1 MMKKIYLILIILIL
15 LLSVNIKSSFAQDN
29 KGHRNRPIKQ
39 YKPRIVPN
47 ALIPKAAYSVITS
60 AFNVTL
66 RDGVILDCSR
76 FYPSVADPN
85 NFPNGYPVVI
95 MAHGYGESKAVYATD
110 ANSQAKQGFVV
121 YTYSMRGQGFS
132 GGLSNLISTV
142 EAKDLI
148 EFVNFIRHDNIT
160 RLDTSKILIEGGSQ
174 GGIIPY
180 MASTMGDSLKLRCI
194 ISDLASPEMATTWIE
209 NGSIKMTFLWTIS
222 YDTSIARYNNLITA
236 MRSWVY
242 ANNPAKYDSL
252 AYWLP
257 IGRDF
262 KTKLSQIKVPIFI
275 ENTWQDMFFNA
286 LGNINAIPFL
296 TAPKRFYFGAV
307 DGHGGESSTTENNFM
322 NQLWDEWY
330 NYYLLNIHNNLPGR
344 PKYYFA
350 YSQYPLTSSKWSFVH
365 DSSTVWPP
373 GVMGDMKLYFNS
385 GGKLLTTANPVDSQI
400 TLVNH
405 VTGGLT
411 MQQAVDY
418 AFKGTYF
425 NNRFSKAQL
434 TFDSDPLLSDVKM
447 IGNQLFNIDYTS
459 NVNVCQF
466 NFQIYEVNGTTSKLV
481 TRANFTDWHN
491 TPNIRKVKSFY
502 GLSHSHIFKAGNK
515 IRIVITNLDTS
526 PNDNFLKTNPHVLPS
541 LVDGNNT
548 LSLNSNTFI
557 DMHVDGLLP
566 VELSSFTSNVI
577 SRNIKLSWVTATETN
592 NSGFEIYRK
601 SAQTD
606 WMKIGFVNGSGT
618 INTQRTY
625 SFTDENLNTGK
636 YSYKLKQI
644 DYNGN
649 SEYFTMSGIAEIG
662 TPNKFELSQNFPNP
676 FNPSTIIEYSIPQEG
691 FVTLRVYDITGKE
704 VAVLVNSHLPV
715 RYYTVNFNADSYNLS
730 SGIYIYKLSM
740 ADYSQVKEM
749 LFIK

>member
-1 MMKKIYLILIILIL
+1 MFNLKKINILLILISLFTL
-15 LLSVNIKSSFAQDN
+15 LNFDVSDAQEKKLDS
-29 KGHRNRPIKQ
+29 
-39 YKPRIVPN
+39 YVPRIIPN
-47 ALIPKAAYSVITS
+47 KTSPMAAYTVITS
-60 AFNVTL
+60 AFNDTL

-85 NFPNGYPVVI
+85 FPNGYPVVI
-95 MAHGYGESKAVYATD
+95 MTHGYGESKADYATF
-110 ANSQAKQGFVV
+110 ANNQAKQGYVV
-121 YTYSMRGQGFS
+121 YTYSMRGQGNS
-132 GGLSNLISTV
+132 GGLSNLISTL
-142 EAKDLI
+142 EALDLI

-174 GGIIPY
+174 GGILPY
-180 MASTMGDSLKLRCI
+180 MAASMGGLKVRSI
-194 ISDLASPEMATTWIE
+194 ISDLASPEIGTTWIE
-209 NGSIKMTFLWTIS
+209 NGSVKMTFLWTIS
-222 YDTSIARYNNLITA
+222 YASNIARYNNLVTT

-242 ANNPAKYDSL
+242 ANTPEKYDSL

-262 KTKLSQIKVPIFI
+262 KTQLSQISIPIFI

-286 LGNINAIPFL
+286 LGNINAIPFIS
-296 TAPKRFYFGAV
+296 APKRFYFGAV
-307 DGHGGESSTTENNFM
+307 NGHGGESSASENNLI

-330 NYYLLNIHNNLPGR
+330 NYWLLNINNNLLSR

-350 YSQYPLTSSKWSFVH
+350 YTQYPLSGTKWSFVH
-365 DSSTVWPP
+365 DSTALWPP
-373 GVMGDMKLYFNS
+373 GDTADMKLYFNS

-400 TLVNH
+400 TLANH

-418 AFKGTYF
+418 AFTGTNF
-425 NNRFSKAQL
+425 NNAFTKAQL
-434 TFDSDPLLSDVKM
+434 IFDSDPLPSDVKM

-466 NFQIYEVNGTTSKLV
+466 NFQIYEVSGATVKLV

-526 PNDNFLKTNPHVLPS
+526 PNDVFLSTNPHVLPS
-541 LVDGNNT
+541 LVNGNHA

-557 DMHVDGLLP
+557 DMHVQGIPLP

-577 SRNIKLSWVTATETN
+577 SRNVKLSWVTATETN

-601 SAQTD
+601 SEQTD
-606 WMKIGFVNGSGT
+606 WMKIGFVSGSGT
-618 INTQRTY
+618 VNTPKSY
-625 SFTDENLNTGK
+625 SYNDDGLSTGK
-636 YSYKLKQI
+636 YSYELKQI
-644 DYNGN
+644 DFNGN
-649 SEYFTMSGIAEIG
+649 FRIFNLSGITEIG
-662 TPNKFELSQNFPNP
+662 VPKKFEVSQNYPNP
-676 FNPSTIIEYSIPQEG
+676 FNP
-691 FVTLRVYDITGKE
+691 VTKIDYNLPLDSKVMIKIYDITGKE
-704 VAVLVNSHLPV
+704 IKTLVNTTEQAGYH
-715 RYYTVNFNADSYNLS
+715 TINFNGNDFS
-730 SGIYIYKLSM
+730 SGMYFYRVF
-740 ADYSQVKEM
+740 ADGGGQNFEITKKM
-749 LFIK
+749 LLIK

>member
-1 MMKKIYLILIILIL
+1 MLNIIKKSNIAILGFFIFIFIF
-15 LLSVNIKSSFAQDN
+15 ICFEKSNAQD
-29 KGHRNRPIKQ
+29 KKPDS
-39 YKPRIVPN
+39 YVPRIFPN
-47 ALIPKAAYSVITS
+47 TTSPMAAYSVITS

-76 FYPSVADPN
+76 FYPSVADPT

-110 ANSQAKQGFVV
+110 ANNQAKQGFVV

-222 YDTSIARYNNLITA
+222 YDTSTARYNNLVTA

-242 ANNPAKYDSL
+242 ANNPEKYDSL

-262 KTKLSQIKVPIFI
+262 KTKLSQITIPIFI

-296 TAPKRFYFGAV
+296 SAPKRFYFGAV
-307 DGHGGESSTTENNFM
+307 PGHGGETSTSENNLI
-322 NQLWDEWY
+322 NRLWDEWY
-330 NYYLLNIHNNLPGR
+330 NYWLLNINNNLLSR

-350 YSQYPLTSSKWSFVH
+350 YTQYPLTGTKWSFVH

-373 GVMGDMKLYFNS
+373 TDTSDFKLYFNP
-385 GGKLLTTANPVDSQI
+385 GGKLLTTPPIDSQI

-418 AFKGTYF
+418 AFKGNYF
-425 NNRFSKAQL
+425 NTRFTKSQL
-434 TFDSDPLLSDVKM
+434 VFDSDPLLSDVKM

-459 NVNVCQF
+459 NVYECQF
-466 NFQIYEVNGTTSKLV
+466 NFQIYEVSGSTSKLV
-481 TRANFTDWHN
+481 TRANYTDWHN
-491 TPNIRKVKSFY
+491 TPNVRKVKSFY
-502 GLSHSHIFKAGNK
+502 GLSHSHLFKAGNT

-526 PNDNFLKTNPHVLPS
+526 PGDAFLGTNPHVLPS
-541 LVDGNNT
+541 LVNGNHT

-557 DMHVDGLLP
+557 DMLVKGIVLP

-577 SRNIKLSWVTATETN
+577 SRNVNLSWMTATETN
-592 NSGFEIYRK
+592 NNGFEIYRK
-601 SAQTD
+601 SEQTD
-606 WMKIGFVNGSGT
+606 WTKIGFVTGSGT
-618 INTQRTY
+618 VNTPKTY
-625 SFTDENLNTGK
+625 YYTDKNLNTGK

-649 SEYFTMSGIAEIG
+649 YEYFTMSGIAEIG
-662 TPNKFELSQNFPNP
+662 TPNKFEVSQNYPNP
-676 FNPSTIIEYSIPQEG
+676 FNPSTTIDFSIPQNTY
-691 FVTLRVYDITGKE
+691 VTLKIYDISGKE
-704 VAVLVNSHLPV
+704 VAVLVNSRMIAGYHS
-715 RYYTVNFNADSYNLS
+715 VNFNADSYHLS
-730 SGIYIYKLSM
+730 SGVYFYKISSG
-740 ADYSQVKEM
+740 DFSQIKQM
-749 LFIK
+749 LLIK

>member
-1 MMKKIYLILIILIL
+1 MFNFKKINILLILISLFPL
-15 LLSVNIKSSFAQDN
+15 LNFEVSDAQD
-29 KGHRNRPIKQ
+29 KKLDS
-39 YKPRIVPN
+39 YSPRIIPN
-47 ALIPKAAYSVITS
+47 KTSPMAAYTVITS
-60 AFNVTL
+60 AFNDTL

-110 ANSQAKQGFVV
+110 ANNQAKQGYVV

-142 EAKDLI
+142 EALDLI
-148 EFVNFIRHDNIT
+148 EFVNLIKHDNIT

-180 MASTMGDSLKLRCI
+180 MASAMGGLNVRCI
-194 ISDLASPEMATTWIE
+194 ISDLASPEMGTTWIE
-209 NGSIKMTFLWTIS
+209 NGSVKMTFLWTIS
-222 YDTSIARYNNLITA
+222 YDTSIARYNNLVTA

-242 ANNPAKYDSL
+242 ANTPEKYDSL

-262 KTKLSQIKVPIFI
+262 KTQIPQITVPIFI

-296 TAPKRFYFGAV
+296 SSPKRFYFGAV
-307 DGHGGESSTTENNFM
+307 NGHGGESSTSENNLI

-330 NYYLLNIHNNLPGR
+330 NYWLLNINNNLLSR

-350 YSQYPLTSSKWSFVH
+350 YTQYPLSGSKWSFVH
-365 DSSTVWPP
+365 DSTALWPP
-373 GVMGDMKLYFNS
+373 GDTADMKLYFNS

-400 TLVNH
+400 TLANN

-425 NNRFSKAQL
+425 NSRFTKAQL
-434 TFDSDPLLSDVKM
+434 VFDSDILPSDVKM
-447 IGNQLFNIDYTS
+447 IGNQLFNINYTS

-466 NFQIYEVNGTTSKLV
+466 NFQIYDVSGATVKLV
-481 TRANFTDWHN
+481 TRANYTDWHN
-491 TPNIRKVKSFY
+491 TPNISKVKSFY

-515 IRIVITNLDTS
+515 IRIVITNLDTT
-526 PNDNFLKTNPHVLPS
+526 PNDNFLSTNPHVLPS
-541 LVDGNNT
+541 LVNGNHT
-548 LSLNSNTFI
+548 LSLNSNSFI
-557 DMHVDGLLP
+557 DMRVQGIPLP
-566 VELSSFTSNVI
+566 VQLNSFTSNVI
-577 SRNIKLSWVTATETN
+577 SRNVNLSWVTAAETN

-601 SAQTD
+601 SEQTD
-606 WMKIGFVNGSGT
+606 WSKIGFINGSGT
-618 INTQRTY
+618 INTPKTY
-625 SFTDENLNTGK
+625 NYLDKNLNTGK

-649 SEYFTMSGIAEIG
+649 SEYFIMSGIAEIG
-662 TPNKFELSQNFPNP
+662 VPKKFEASQNYPNP
-676 FNPSTIIEYSIPQEG
+676 FNP
-691 FVTLRVYDITGKE
+691 VTKIDYQLPDAGKIKIVIYDMLGRE
-704 VAVLVNSHLPV
+704 VKNLVNEVKPAGFYSTEFDASSL
-715 RYYTVNFNADSYNLS
+715 A
-730 SGIYIYKLSM
+730 SGIYIYRLSLESSNNNFTIAKKM
-740 ADYSQVKEM
+740 S
-749 LFIK
+749 LIK